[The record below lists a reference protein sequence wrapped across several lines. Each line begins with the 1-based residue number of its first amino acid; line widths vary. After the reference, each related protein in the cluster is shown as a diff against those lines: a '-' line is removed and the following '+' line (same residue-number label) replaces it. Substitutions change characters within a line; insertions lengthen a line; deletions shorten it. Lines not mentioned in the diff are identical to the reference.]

1 MQLARVLGSATA
13 TLKHASLKGR
23 KLLVMQPLMADGR
36 TADGDPL
43 IVIDVVGAGR
53 GETALI
59 VNDGKTAVEL
69 TGDPT
74 SPVQWTTLGIQDQ

>member
-13 TLKHASLKGR
+13 TLKHASLKGW

-43 IVIDVVGAGR
+43 IVVDAVGAGR
-53 GETALI
+53 GE
-59 VNDGKTAVEL
+59 
-69 TGDPT
+69 P
-74 SPVQWTTLGIQDQ
+74 PVGGAASGAKK

>member
-1 MQLARVLGSATA
+1 
-13 TLKHASLKGR
+13 
-23 KLLVMQPLMADGR
+23 MADLSVLMPIATGV
-36 TADGDPL
+36 G
-43 IVIDVVGAGR
+43 IFFVILMGMAVLFKSFYIKVSQG
-53 GETALI
+53 TALI